1 MSDTSQ
7 IKEINHLALKIIVLS
22 FESDGGEAEEYI

>member
-22 FESDGGEAEEYI
+22 FESDVKNCDK